1 MVFKTING
9 KKVFISKREINLEER
24 AKQLKQEQKF
34 IGESEKPSIFPRQK
48 ERTFEDIIQESKE
61 KGFVALSPNE
71 IRTLDLFE
79 KKFKREG
86 KL

>member
-1 MVFKTING
+1 MPFRTIKG

-24 AKQLKQEQKF
+24 AKLLKQEEKF
-34 IGESEKPSIFPRQK
+34 IGEVEQPSIFPTQK
-48 ERTFEDIIQESKE
+48 ERTFEEIIEETRE

-71 IRTLDLFE
+71 TRTLELME

>member
-1 MVFKTING
+1 MPFRTING
-9 KKVFISKREINLEER
+9 KKVFISKRELNLEER
-24 AKQLKQEQKF
+24 AKLLKQEQKF
-34 IGESEKPSIFPRQK
+34 IGEQEQISIFPKQK
-48 ERTFEDIIQESKE
+48 ERTFEEIIQETKE

-71 IRTLDLFE
+71 KRTLELME